1 MSARLRVVEVTSY
14 WAEQSVEQHARDED
28 SGRKQVAAMV
38 TTDQWKRK
46 GICYLF
52 IQYIHTWTVN
62 WYLLLYYAVAVTP
75 ERLAQN
81 GGRRHV
87 KVQRPHLWRREGPIL
102 YSVSQYLCLK
112 KAHYFRFNPSQLKK
126 SFEIYCCLQCMTK
139 YCKILLCLKAC
150 LCKVLPLTGKTWRGW
165 SVTSHVE
172 GLYMARARSATV
184 PCNIK
189 DTFKSTCCLR

>member
-1 MSARLRVVEVTSY
+1 MLFKSIRLRVVEVTSY
-14 WAEQSVEQHARDED
+14 WAEHSVEQHARDED

-81 GGRRHV
+81 
-87 KVQRPHLWRREGPIL
+87 REGGGTIKCKALTSGERVLCIIL
-102 YSVSQYLCLK
+102 SVSQYLCLK
-112 KAHYFRFNPSQLKK
+112 KAHYFPFNPSQLKK
-126 SFEIYCCLQCMTK
+126 SFEIYCWLQCMTK
-139 YCKILLCLKAC
+139 YCNILLRLKAC
-150 LCKVLPLTGKTWRGW
+150 LCKVLP
-165 SVTSHVE
+165 
-172 GLYMARARSATV
+172 
-184 PCNIK
+184 
-189 DTFKSTCCLR
+189 

>member
-1 MSARLRVVEVTSY
+1 MGKEKEEEDKEELGNILKRLSVMASMSASRRDKTLFGRVYLKSDSVRNIVSKPIRLRVVEVTSY

-62 WYLLLYYAVAVTP
+62 WYVLLYYVVAVTP

-81 GGRRHV
+81 
-87 KVQRPHLWRREGPIL
+87 RRE
-102 YSVSQYLCLK
+102 
-112 KAHYFRFNPSQLKK
+112 
-126 SFEIYCCLQCMTK
+126 E
-139 YCKILLCLKAC
+139 
-150 LCKVLPLTGKTWRGW
+150 
-165 SVTSHVE
+165 
-172 GLYMARARSATV
+172 AR
-184 PCNIK
+184 
-189 DTFKSTCCLR
+189 

>member
-1 MSARLRVVEVTSY
+1 MSASRPDKTLFGRVYLKSDSVRNVVGKPIRLRVVEVTSC

-62 WYLLLYYAVAVTP
+62 WCALLHYVVEVTP

-81 GGRRHV
+81 
-87 KVQRPHLWRREGPIL
+87 RREGGTIKCKDLTSGERVL
-102 YSVSQYLCLK
+102 YIIMNVSQYLCLK
-112 KAHYFRFNPSQLKK
+112 KNSLFS
-126 SFEIYCCLQCMTK
+126 I
-139 YCKILLCLKAC
+139 
-150 LCKVLPLTGKTWRGW
+150 
-165 SVTSHVE
+165 
-172 GLYMARARSATV
+172 
-184 PCNIK
+184 
-189 DTFKSTCCLR
+189 